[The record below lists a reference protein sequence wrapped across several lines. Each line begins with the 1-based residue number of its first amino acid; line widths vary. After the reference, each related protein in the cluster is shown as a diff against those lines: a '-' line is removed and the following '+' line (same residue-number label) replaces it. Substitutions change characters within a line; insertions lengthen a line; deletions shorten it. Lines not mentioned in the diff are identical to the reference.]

1 MSDGA
6 RDDRISAA
14 GTFHPGVPMP
24 SKIQTLRRKAFDH
37 QGGRCWYCGVHM
49 WLASPDELS
58 VARRSGLSR
67 LRCTAEHLVPRSSGG
82 RDAPENV
89 VAACLHCN
97 CTRHRRKAPPEPTAY
112 RSEVVRRTRREG
124 WHPAW
129 VFHLGLCAT
138 AEK

>member
-1 MSDGA
+1 
-6 RDDRISAA
+6 
-14 GTFHPGVPMP
+14 MP

-37 QGGRCWYCGVHM
+37 QDGRCWYCGVHM

-67 LRCTAEHLVPRSSGG
+67 LRCTAEHLVPRASGG

-97 CTRHRRKAPPEPTAY
+97 CTRHRRRAPPEPTAY
-112 RSEVVRRTRREG
+112 RSEVMRRTRREG

-129 VFHLGLCAT
+129 VFRLGLCAT